1 MAPKLRPSLPETIP
15 TPDESIPP
23 FIRGQWRY
31 TDACPNCKVNR
42 KTPGM
47 RFCQTCIDD
56 SDQHIFD
63 KIDKINTLKN
73 YIEREE
79 LQVES
84 THQSYKK
91 IIDENEVRIDTVREK
106 YNKER
111 LHLQGLKDALNKQE
125 QSISLHV
132 DVLSNDIR
140 LYDSTNTSATL
151 ETHCTIVR
159 PPKIHKDVYF
169 GHVTLIITTIDSELR
184 WHYGI
189 KLENNL
195 PDDLNNVFWSTPAGL
210 KDPNKVFIQS
220 YGNFGFIHRTTI
232 SNIMLNHFKDCYRVF
247 DNKQWIKQI
256 WSLAEIGNTKEE
268 EDSSK
273 LLDHL
278 KKLEDDR
285 NQTTLTVLQREKK
298 RIQHAKEI
306 EDKQK
311 QEDEEA
317 RIIRLQRIIESDK
330 KREEEKEAKKE
341 ELLKQQRIDDAL
353 QNEKYLQQKKED
365 DKKKRKQDKEAKK
378 EDEKNALDF
387 FQAEANEERKK
398 QKEKEAKEQQDE
410 TERQA
415 KERVKEKDKVLFNFK
430 IMKENMIIETRS
442 MIDEDK
448 RIFDLPQTEKLTHK
462 AREALILRHEE
473 YNKTCAK
480 NIAYLRRVP
489 DQVIP
494 PLLIDKMCTKLYD
507 IQEFGN
513 TDERQAILKLED
525 QLYKN
530 GKNKNE
536 NESDDKLIDIFVN
549 KICNSCSI
557 DVAVT
562 VVKNSRAVNPSG
574 HLSIENFLRLLRN
587 NFNNEDI
594 IRQNIAQI
602 NSHTPLINSGEE
614 GLKAFLQQ
622 KAPKESIIRIRDSLI
637 KLYEKYVPNINEIV
651 KTFKTF
657 ELSEELT
664 KEIKKFLESEVMEWE
679 GRLRRLKAL
688 TI

>member
-1 MAPKLRPSLPETIP
+1 MPPKLRPSLPETMP

-23 FIRGQWRY
+23 FIRGEWRY
-31 TDACPNCKVNR
+31 TNVCPNCKVNR

-47 RFCQTCIDD
+47 RFCQSCIDD
-56 SDQHIFD
+56 TDQNIFD
-63 KIDKINTLKN
+63 KIDKINTLKYN
-73 YIEREE
+73 IAREE

-111 LHLQGLKDALNKQE
+111 LNLQGLKDALNQQE

-169 GHVTLIITTIDSELR
+169 GHVTLIITTSDSEFR

-189 KLENNL
+189 PTANNL
-195 PDDLNNVFWSTPAGL
+195 PDNLNNVFWSNPVGL

-220 YGNFGFIHRTTI
+220 YGNFGFIHGTTI

-247 DNKQWIKQI
+247 DNKQWTKQI

-317 RIIRLQRIIESDK
+317 KIIRLQRIIESNK
-330 KREEEKEAKKE
+330 KRAEEKEAKE
-341 ELLKQQRIDDAL
+341 EERLKQQRIDDAL
-353 QNEKYLQQKKED
+353 QEQKYLQQKKED
-365 DKKKRKQDKEAKK
+365 DKKKRKEDEEKRKK
-378 EDEKNALDF
+378 DEKNALAF

-398 QKEKEAKEQQDE
+398 LKEREAKEQQDE
-410 TERQA
+410 KERQA
-415 KERVKEKDKVLFNFK
+415 KELVKQQEEKDKVLSNFK
-430 IMKENMIIETRS
+430 TMKENMIIETQS

-448 RIFDLPQTEKLTHK
+448 RIFDLPQTEELTHK

-473 YNKTCAK
+473 YDKTCAK
-480 NIAYLRRVP
+480 NIAYLKRVP
-489 DQVIP
+489 NQVI
-494 PLLIDKMCTKLYD
+494 LTQLIERMCSKLYD
-507 IQEFGN
+507 IQEFGK
-513 TDERQAILKLED
+513 TDERQAVLKLED
-525 QLYKN
+525 QLYKK

-536 NESDDKLIDIFVN
+536 NESDENLIY
-549 KICNSCSI
+549 
-557 DVAVT
+557 
-562 VVKNSRAVNPSG
+562 
-574 HLSIENFLRLLRN
+574 
-587 NFNNEDI
+587 I
-594 IRQNIAQI
+594 IPVQ
-602 NSHTPLINSGEE
+602 
-614 GLKAFLQQ
+614 
-622 KAPKESIIRIRDSLI
+622 
-637 KLYEKYVPNINEIV
+637 
-651 KTFKTF
+651 
-657 ELSEELT
+657 
-664 KEIKKFLESEVMEWE
+664 
-679 GRLRRLKAL
+679 
-688 TI
+688 